1 MYEYKFDVRVGS
13 KIINCRAFTL
23 KEYLELITAKKNGSV
38 EEIVKKLI
46 KDCTNAKAKDLNRQE
61 SELLLIH
68 LWAHSLGEVNH
79 ENSWKCTCGTEIP
92 THINLLHTQID
103 APEDLWYTLGDI
115 KIKFHYPK
123 IFDDKNIAHMIV
135 SCIETIHA
143 NGESIPVEDLNEKEL
158 EDLYSIITESDIV
171 AIKDML
177 LKPTVYLAV
186 PIKCPECGKTHAH
199 VIRGLKEFFELL

>member
-92 THINLLHTQID
+92 THINLLHTQVD
-103 APEDLWYTLGDI
+103 APEDLWYTLGNI

>member
-79 ENSWKCTCGTEIP
+79 ENSWKCTCETEIP

>member
-1 MYEYKFDVRVGS
+1 MYEYKFDVKVGS

>member
-1 MYEYKFDVRVGS
+1 
-13 KIINCRAFTL
+13 
-23 KEYLELITAKKNGSV
+23 
-38 EEIVKKLI
+38 VKKLI
-46 KDCTNAKAKDLNRQE
+46 KDCTNAKDLNRQE

-115 KIKFHYPK
+115 KIKFRYPK

>member
-23 KEYLELITAKKNGSV
+23 KEYLELITAKNNGSV
-38 EEIVKKLI
+38 EVIVKKLI
-46 KDCTNAKAKDLNRQE
+46 KDCTNAKDLNRQE

-115 KIKFHYPK
+115 KIKFRYPK

-177 LKPTVYLAV
+177 LKPTIYLAV

>member
-1 MYEYKFDVRVGS
+1 MKFR
-13 KIINCRAFTL
+13 
-23 KEYLELITAKKNGSV
+23 
-38 EEIVKKLI
+38 
-46 KDCTNAKAKDLNRQE
+46 
-61 SELLLIH
+61 
-68 LWAHSLGEVNH
+68 
-79 ENSWKCTCGTEIP
+79 
-92 THINLLHTQID
+92 
-103 APEDLWYTLGDI
+103 
-115 KIKFHYPK
+115 YPK

>member
-92 THINLLHTQID
+92 THINLLHTQVD
-103 APEDLWYTLGDI
+103 APEDLWYTLGNI

-123 IFDDKNIAHMIV
+123 IFDDKNIACMIV